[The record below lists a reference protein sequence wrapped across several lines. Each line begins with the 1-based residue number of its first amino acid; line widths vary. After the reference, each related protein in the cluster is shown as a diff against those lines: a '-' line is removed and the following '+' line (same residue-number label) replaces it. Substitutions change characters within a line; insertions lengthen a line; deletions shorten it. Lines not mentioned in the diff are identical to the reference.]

1 MCYFWFKYYFF
12 SVFVYWFFLN
22 GYDLLTGYTCTC
34 VPGYTP
40 SGRTIRLGLCSTKT
54 ENVLCTFCF
63 CCAVVN
69 INSNHYYYCN
79 HDRKIYIWIE
89 HRNCK
94 ILYYEHWSNQ
104 YVFISVQYLPM
115 ALYHVSHKYVDH
127 PSSCTIRQT
136 LCFLVFC
143 DYLVTVRLWMQG
155 CIDNLKQQLPSIQTF
170 QVDDKNIFE
179 FNSIQF
185 I

>member
-1 MCYFWFKYYFF
+1 MIEKYIFELNTEIVKYY
-12 SVFVYWFFLN
+12 
-22 GYDLLTGYTCTC
+22 
-34 VPGYTP
+34 
-40 SGRTIRLGLCSTKT
+40 IM
-54 ENVLCTFCF
+54 
-63 CCAVVN
+63 N
-69 INSNHYYYCN
+69 IGQIN
-79 HDRKIYIWIE
+79 
-89 HRNCK
+89 
-94 ILYYEHWSNQ
+94 
-104 YVFISVQYLPM
+104 VFISVQYLPM